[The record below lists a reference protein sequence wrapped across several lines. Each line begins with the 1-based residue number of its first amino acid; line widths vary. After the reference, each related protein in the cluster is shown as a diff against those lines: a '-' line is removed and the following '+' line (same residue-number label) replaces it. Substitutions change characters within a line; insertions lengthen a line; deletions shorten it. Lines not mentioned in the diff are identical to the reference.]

1 LEQYQEHERAEKT
14 ARRKAQFLDNWFL
27 CVELTDFVGRL
38 LHEDAIELDACERL
52 QDVVDSLK
60 PATRK
65 YMDRQLT
72 GSETREEAL
81 KLLREF
87 VRAEF
92 EL

>member
-1 LEQYQEHERAEKT
+1 MSEP
-14 ARRKAQFLDNWFL
+14 RRRHGGKPSSLIMGS
-27 CVELTDFVGRL
+27 VRRTYGFVGRL

-72 GSETREEAL
+72 GSETAR
-81 KLLREF
+81 KL
-87 VRAEF
+87 
-92 EL
+92 